1 MHVELSWHTRSCS
14 GLARPRHA
22 TLPGR
27 LLQRTCGSDLS
38 LLLFLTLSS
47 ISTMQ
52 VSIKDLVTR
61 DVLGQVVVE
70 QESSVAFLKHRLW
83 ELQPESFPRCRQ
95 CLYDGDMEL
104 EDAHVL
110 EDYGLQL
117 PDEHTIHYKEVWYEP
132 YCPGCSDCQQNFCTA
147 CNFYPINRGILWPE
161 PRPYCL
167 VCNQGPAPA
176 AEPPI
181 AAAHSDTSQDSDSL
195 VSDSPEAPAPASTI
209 APVQPAADDTSEVE
223 ARLYDQRMLFSDIH
237 LNERVHTSD
246 GTIITRPY
254 ESLSSPRDQRM
265 LWSDILMNQ
274 AETAQGWWRL
284 ILYVAFLTLYHS
296 DVVEVERGVCM
307 QTEQA
312 CLL

>member
-1 MHVELSWHTRSCS
+1 M
-14 GLARPRHA
+14 
-22 TLPGR
+22 
-27 LLQRTCGSDLS
+27 
-38 LLLFLTLSS
+38 
-47 ISTMQ
+47 
-52 VSIKDLVTR
+52 
-61 DVLGQVVVE
+61 
-70 QESSVAFLKHRLW
+70 
-83 ELQPESFPRCRQ
+83 
-95 CLYDGDMEL
+95 
-104 EDAHVL
+104 
-110 EDYGLQL
+110 
-117 PDEHTIHYKEVWYEP
+117 
-132 YCPGCSDCQQNFCTA
+132 
-147 CNFYPINRGILWPE
+147 
-161 PRPYCL
+161 
-167 VCNQGPAPA
+167 
-176 AEPPI
+176 
-181 AAAHSDTSQDSDSL
+181 
-195 VSDSPEAPAPASTI
+195 
-209 APVQPAADDTSEVE
+209 QPAADDTSEVE